1 MTYVVTKAFTD
12 SNLNSV
18 DENGEKRVYWECDT
32 YPYKQYAGATTKLR
46 LKELLEWGY
55 IDERRDEDVDQDPS

>member
-1 MTYVVTKAFTD
+1 MAYVVTEAFTD

-18 DENGEKRVYWECDT
+18 DENGEKHVYWEGDT
-32 YPYKQYAGATTKLR
+32 YPYKPYAGATTKLR
-46 LKELLEWGY
+46 LKELLERGY